1 MARRIED
8 DLGFLLARTHRAMRR
23 WLMPRLTPVDITY
36 EQLVVLTRLWHKS
49 DLSQTE
55 LADEIFVDKSSLA
68 RMLRR
73 MEEAGLIRRDVDE
86 TDCRV
91 NLVNLTPRGRALE
104 DAVAPLR
111 EKGLTQAIKGL
122 SAEEVSELQRVLN
135 HIFHRISAEDS

>member
-1 MARRIED
+1 
-8 DLGFLLARTHRAMRR
+8 MRR
-23 WLMPRLTPVDITY
+23 WLTPRLTPLDITY
-36 EQLVVLTRLWHKS
+36 EQFVVLTRLWHKS

-86 TDCRV
+86 TDFRV
-91 NLVNLTPRGRALE
+91 NLVNLTPKGRALE
-104 DAVAPLR
+104 DVVAPLR
-111 EKGLTQAIKGL
+111 EKGLTQAIQGL
-122 SAEEVSELQRVLN
+122 SAEEVSELQRMLN